1 MPKKFKFELEALLK
15 LRTIEEE
22 KAIQELGVIQ
32 NKINIAK
39 NKVKELEIQYQQ
51 EMEKYTKYANM
62 GSYSLFYQSFE
73 RFLNRIEDLKKQTE
87 IFIESLQPELEE
99 KRKKLVEA
107 QKNKKILEKL
117 KEKRWNEYKKELMNF
132 EKKELFELNQKNI
145 NKMEQ
150 SYEYLEEAEEIL
162 DPTTEESS
170 EDYKSRK
177 EREYREYFK
186 KTGID
191 KNQL

>member
-22 KAIQELGVIQ
+22 KAIQELGAIQ

-39 NKVKELEIQYQQ
+39 NKVKELEMQYQQ

-62 GSYSLFYQSFE
+62 GSYSVFYQSFE

-99 KRKKLVEA
+99 KRKKLIEA

-150 SYEYLEEAEEIL
+150 SYEYLEEAEAIL

-170 EDYKSRK
+170 EDYKARK
-177 EREYREYFK
+177 EREYREYLK
-186 KTGID
+186 RAGID
-191 KNQL
+191 EDKL